1 MKIVY
6 KDNEGVKVITPA
18 NWLQRP
24 ENMTDE
30 DYNQMVLQV
39 TADKDVPTG
48 VMYKFVQD
56 SEFPKDRT
64 YRSAWSYEINESNKD
79 GIGLTQEQFDV
90 KYPDMKG
97 REVK

>member
-1 MKIVY
+1 MKIIY
-6 KDNEGVKVITPA
+6 NLNGLKIISPMHEKDLECI
-18 NWLQRP
+18 
-24 ENMTDE
+24 
-30 DYNQMVLQV
+30 
-39 TADKDVPTG
+39 ADKDVPAG
-48 VMYKFVQD
+48 IMYKFVQD